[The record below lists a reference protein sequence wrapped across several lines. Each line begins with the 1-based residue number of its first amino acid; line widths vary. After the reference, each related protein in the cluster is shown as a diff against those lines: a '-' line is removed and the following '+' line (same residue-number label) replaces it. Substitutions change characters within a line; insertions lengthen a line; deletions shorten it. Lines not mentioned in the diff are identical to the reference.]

1 MNLNPFLAN
10 VSILYPLKTLVNQR
24 FSGIFREYK
33 IGKLARN
40 GLNFLIQYQQLM
52 LLFYYHNLFFRIIFI
67 ILVTDTELQDC
78 KTCLGILI

>member
-78 KTCLGILI
+78 KTYLGILI